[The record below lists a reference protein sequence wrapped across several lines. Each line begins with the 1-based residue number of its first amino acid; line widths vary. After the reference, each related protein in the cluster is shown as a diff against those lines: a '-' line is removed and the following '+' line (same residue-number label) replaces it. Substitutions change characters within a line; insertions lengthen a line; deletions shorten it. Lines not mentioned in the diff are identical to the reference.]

1 MIILITGVVGF
12 IGFHLASRLIKEGET
27 IVGID
32 NFNDYYDQELKEER
46 YEILKKLA
54 LDHNVDF
61 EIFRSNIEDLEAIE
75 EISNKYNPNIVIHL
89 AAQAGVRYSLIN
101 PSSYVQSNLVGFCNI
116 LEFCRKKKID
126 NFIYASSSSVYGGNT
141 NTPFTEKQVVDHPI
155 SLYAASK
162 KANELMAHSYS
173 HLYNIPSIGL
183 RFFTVYGPWG
193 RPDMALSIFT
203 KAIIEKRK
211 IKIFGEGEM
220 YRDFTYI
227 DDIVESIKRLIKK
240 PASPNKFFDPKNP
253 DPSSSFAP
261 HLIFNIGNSK
271 PVKLL
276 DLINIIEKCLNL
288 EAKKEYLPI
297 QPGEVISTFSNN
309 KSLESYTGFKPH
321 TPINEGVKKFVKW
334 YKDFYK
340 IKI

>member
-1 MIILITGVVGF
+1 MSILITGTAGF
-12 IGFHLASRLIKEGET
+12 IGFHLASRLIKEGENV
-27 IVGID
+27 IGID
-32 NFNDYYDQELKEER
+32 NFNNYYEPSLKEAR
-46 YEILKKLA
+46 YENLKRIA
-54 LDHNVDF
+54 LEHNANF
-61 EIFRSNIEDLEAIE
+61 EMFRNNIEDLQAIK
-75 EISNKYNPNIVIHL
+75 EISRKYNPKVVIHL

-101 PSSYVQSNLVGFCNI
+101 PSSYIQSNLVGFGNI
-116 LEFCRKKKID
+116 LEFCREKKI
-126 NFIYASSSSVYGGNT
+126 NNLIYASSSSVYGGNT
-141 NTPFTEKQVVDHPI
+141 NMPFSEEQVVDHPI

-203 KAIIEKRK
+203 KSIIEGET
-211 IKIFGEGEM
+211 IKIFGKGEM

-227 DDIVESIKRLIKK
+227 DDIVESICRLIKK
-240 PASPNKFFDPKNP
+240 PATPNKNFNPKKP

-261 HLIFNIGNSK
+261 HQIFNIGNSK

-276 DLINIIEKCLNL
+276 DFISSIEKCLKL

-309 KSLESYTGFKPH
+309 TSLESYIGFKPQ
-321 TPINEGVKKFVKW
+321 TSINEGVEKFVEWYKKF
-334 YKDFYK
+334 YPRN
-340 IKI
+340 I

>member
-1 MIILITGVVGF
+1 MSILITGAVGF
-12 IGFHLASRLIKEGET
+12 IGFHLASSLIKEGES
-27 IVGID
+27 IIGID
-32 NFNDYYDQELKEER
+32 NFNDYYDPELKEAR
-46 YEILKKLA
+46 YENLKKLA
-54 LDHNVDF
+54 LEHNGNF
-61 EIFRSNIEDLEAIE
+61 EIFRNNIEDLQAIKD
-75 EISNKYNPNIVIHL
+75 ISNKYNPKVVIHL

-101 PSSYVQSNLVGFCNI
+101 PSSYVQSNLVGFGNI
-116 LEFCRKKKID
+116 LEFCREKKIQ
-126 NFIYASSSSVYGGNT
+126 NLIYASSSSVYGGNT
-141 NTPFTEKQVVDHPI
+141 NMPFSEKQVVDHPI

-173 HLYNIPSIGL
+173 HLYDIRSIGL

-203 KAIIEKRK
+203 KAIIEGRK

-227 DDIVESIKRLIKK
+227 DDIVESIKRLINK
-240 PASPNKFFDPKNP
+240 PASKNKNFDPKNP

-261 HLIFNIGNSK
+261 HQIFNIGNSK

-276 DLINIIEKCLNL
+276 DFICSIEKCLNL

-297 QPGEVISTFSNN
+297 QPGEVVSTFSNN
-309 KSLESYTGFKPH
+309 TSIESYTGFKPN
-321 TPINEGVKKFVKW
+321 TSINEGVKKFVEW
-334 YKDFYK
+334 YKEFYK
-340 IKI
+340 INI